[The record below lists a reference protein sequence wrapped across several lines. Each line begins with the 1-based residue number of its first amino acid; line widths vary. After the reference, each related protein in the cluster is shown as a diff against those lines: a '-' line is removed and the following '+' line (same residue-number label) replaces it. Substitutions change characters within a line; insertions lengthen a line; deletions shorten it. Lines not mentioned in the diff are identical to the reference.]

1 MIYSQL
7 NSECQANHSSTESG
21 VVSTKALYGANMN
34 SLLLSKYE
42 IAGLKLRNRVV
53 MSPMCM
59 HSAAEDGFVTDW
71 HRVHYGARAQG
82 QVGLIFPETLA
93 IDRNGRIA
101 DGDLGIWSDAHV
113 VGLKGLVD
121 LLHGFG
127 AKVGAQ
133 IGHGGRNTELSGVTL
148 IAPSPVP
155 FSEDRPIPEELSRDE
170 IEQLVKT
177 YGQAARRVKDA
188 GFDVLEI
195 HAAHGYL
202 LNEFLS
208 PISNLRTDEYGGDPE
223 HRYRIMGEV
232 INEVKQH
239 WSGPLFVRISSD
251 DYVEGGNTPESFIDY
266 GRKMKAQ
273 GVDLIDCSS
282 GGIAPVKVNSYPNY
296 QVPAA
301 ELLRREASI
310 AMGAVGL
317 IQNGR
322 QAEEILRNGRADLI
336 FVGRQLL
343 RDPFWVRSAADDL
356 KQYIETPVQYT
367 RYGSVWLDT
376 TPAVAST

>member
-1 MIYSQL
+1 MS
-7 NSECQANHSSTESG
+7 
-21 VVSTKALYGANMN
+21 
-34 SLLLSKYE
+34 SLLLSPFE
-42 IAGLKLRNRVV
+42 IAGLELRNRVV

-59 HSAAEDGFVTDW
+59 HVAAEDGFVTDW

-93 IDRNGRIA
+93 ITRDGRTA

-113 VGLKGLVD
+113 DGLKSLVD

-133 IGHGGRNTELSGVTL
+133 IGHGGRNVLLSGVNL
-148 IAPSPVP
+148 IAPSAIP
-155 FSEDRPIPEELSRDE
+155 FSEDRPVPKALSKDE
-170 IEQLVKT
+170 IGQVVDAF
-177 YGQAARRVKDA
+177 GQAAQRAGAA

-208 PISNLRTDEYGGDPE
+208 PLSNTRTDEYGGDAE
-223 HRYRIMGEV
+223 RRYRLLGEV
-232 INEVKQH
+232 IDKVKQY
-239 WSGPLFVRISSD
+239 WSGPLFVRISST
-251 DYVEGGNTPESFIDY
+251 DYTEGGNTPESFVQY
-266 GRKMKAQ
+266 ARLMKDQ

-282 GGIAPVKVNSYPNY
+282 GGIAPVKVQSYPNY

-301 ELLRREASI
+301 ELLRRETGI
-310 AMGAVGL
+310 ATGAVGL
-317 IQNGR
+317 ITSGR
-322 QAEEILRNGRADLI
+322 QGEEILRNGRADLV

-343 RDPFWVRSAADDL
+343 RDPFWVRTAADQL
-356 KQYIETPVQYT
+356 GQRIHTPVQYT
-367 RYGSVWLDT
+367 RYGAVWLDT
-376 TPAVAST
+376 PPAPAEQQKAA

>member
-1 MIYSQL
+1 MLGVYVSQYFY
-7 NSECQANHSSTESG
+7 G
-21 VVSTKALYGANMN
+21 VSVN
-34 SLLLSKYE
+34 SLLLSTFE

-59 HSAAEDGFVTDW
+59 HSAADDGFVTDW

-93 IDRNGRIA
+93 IERDGRIA
-101 DGDLGIWSDAHV
+101 DGDLGIWSDAHIA
-113 VGLKGLVD
+113 GLKGLVD

-133 IGHGGRNTELSGVTL
+133 IGHGGRNTDLPGVTL

-155 FSEDRPIPEELSRDE
+155 FSEDRPVPKELSIDE
-170 IEQLVKT
+170 IGQMVKT
-177 YGQAARRVKDA
+177 YGQAARRAKDA

-208 PISNLRTDEYGGDPE
+208 PVSNQRTDEYGGDSQR
-223 HRYRIMGEV
+223 RYRLLGE
-232 INEVKQH
+232 IIDEVKQH
-239 WSGPLFVRISSD
+239 WRGPLFVRISSN
-251 DYVEGGNTPESFIDY
+251 DYVEGGNTPESFIAY
-266 GRKMKAQ
+266 GRMMKAQ

-282 GGIAPVKVNSYPNY
+282 GGIAPVKVASFPNY

-301 ELLRREASI
+301 ELLRREVGI
-310 AMGAVGL
+310 ATGAVGL
-317 IQNGR
+317 IQSGR
-322 QAEEILRNGRADLI
+322 QAEEILRNGRADLV

-356 KQYIETPVQYT
+356 KVHIQTPVQYT
-367 RYGSVWLDT
+367 RYGSIWVDAQ
-376 TPAVAST
+376 PALASA